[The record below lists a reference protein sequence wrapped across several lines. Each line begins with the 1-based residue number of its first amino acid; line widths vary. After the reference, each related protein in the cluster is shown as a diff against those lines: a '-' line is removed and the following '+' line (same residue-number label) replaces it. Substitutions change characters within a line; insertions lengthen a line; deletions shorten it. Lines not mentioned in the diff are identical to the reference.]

1 MLPVQ
6 FSTCSDSDNYVF
18 LSSIGTQQGIEN
30 SRMYNEMVVL
40 KLVESMTKV
49 IANPPEVFRDEIIK
63 HFRDR
68 GEKMCNRIKNWM
80 DMSTVATMPTNAQQP
95 DFSLV
100 PASRGFCLKLVGLLE
115 NFRNKLEAMNQLL
128 LPP

>member
-1 MLPVQ
+1 
-6 FSTCSDSDNYVF
+6 
-18 LSSIGTQQGIEN
+18 
-30 SRMYNEMVVL
+30 MYNEMVVL
-40 KLVESMTKV
+40 KLVESMTKI

-63 HFRDR
+63 HFRER
-68 GEKMCNRIKNWM
+68 GERMCSRIKSWM
-80 DMSTVATMPTNAQQP
+80 DMSTAVADIQAQQP
-95 DFSLV
+95 EFSLV